1 MKVIVLSLLIIGAII
16 VMVSIIKSRQI
27 VKNVFLSIFQ
37 GIASLLAVNVLGLL
51 TGVTIPF
58 NWYTISFVS
67 VFGMPSCIALLLA
80 DTMLLR

>member
-27 VKNVFLSIFQ
+27 VKNVFSSIFQ

-80 DTMLLR
+80 DIMLLR